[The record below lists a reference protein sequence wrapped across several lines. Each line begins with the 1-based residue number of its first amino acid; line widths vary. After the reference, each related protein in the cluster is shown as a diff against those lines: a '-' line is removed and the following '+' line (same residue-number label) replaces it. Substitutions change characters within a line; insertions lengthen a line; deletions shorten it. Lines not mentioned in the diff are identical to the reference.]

1 MKKEIDHNKKA
12 LSMWNGWSKYRSGK
26 PIYDLWLDDY
36 KSDLEKFKNSKFL
49 DLGCGIGADTLYL
62 IERGYKVISVDYSKE
77 AINNI
82 LSNIKGSEAKILDMN
97 EKFTFENNSFN
108 LIIADISLHYFNEE
122 KTKNIMN
129 EIKRILNKNGIL
141 ICRVSSINDKY
152 YGAGSGTEI
161 EKRFYDHGSYAQRYF
176 NEDDLNKFFS
186 IIGKFTFV
194 EKAMT
199 RKESYYSMPKMLY
212 QVRVECDK

>member
-12 LSMWNGWSKYRSGK
+12 LSMWNGWSKSRSGK

-129 EIKRILNKNGIL
+129 EIKRILNKNGLL

>member
-12 LSMWNGWSKYRSGK
+12 LSMWNGWSKSRSGK

-122 KTKNIMN
+122 KTKNIMK

>member
-12 LSMWNGWSKYRSGK
+12 LSMWNGWSKSRSGK

-122 KTKNIMN
+122 KNKNIM
-129 EIKRILNKNGIL
+129 K
-141 ICRVSSINDKY
+141 
-152 YGAGSGTEI
+152 
-161 EKRFYDHGSYAQRYF
+161 
-176 NEDDLNKFFS
+176 
-186 IIGKFTFV
+186 
-194 EKAMT
+194 
-199 RKESYYSMPKMLY
+199 
-212 QVRVECDK
+212 